1 MAIVFEHIDKAFG
14 KLEVLRDFSLE
25 LPERGVVVLSGPSGC
40 GKTTLGRLLIGLDT
54 PDKGSISGLEGRRAV
69 CVFQENRLLPWASAL
84 ENAALGGEEG
94 PARLWLERLGMR
106 DFMQSYP
113 AQLSGGMQR
122 RVAVARALAASADV
136 FVLDEPFT
144 GLDDENQRLVLS
156 AIHERMGDALFVII
170 THDLSNLRELSGE
183 MLYLEGPPLR
193 VVKKGRI
200 QE

>member
-1 MAIVFEHIDKAFG
+1 MAIAFEHIDKAFG
-14 KLEVLRDFSLE
+14 ELEVLRDFSLE

-40 GKTTLGRLLIGLDT
+40 GKTTLGRLLLGLDK
-54 PDKGSISGLEGRRAV
+54 PDRGSISGLEGRRSV

-94 PARLWLERLGMR
+94 SARLWLERLGMQ

-122 RVAVARALAASADV
+122 RVAVARALATPADV
-136 FVLDEPFT
+136 LVLDEPFT
-144 GLDDENQRLVLS
+144 GLDDANQRLILS
-156 AIHERMGDALFVII
+156 AVRERMEDALFVMI

-183 MLYLEGPPLR
+183 IFYLEGPPLR
-193 VVKKGRI
+193 IVEKKCI
-200 QE
+200 